1 MARGKSVRL
10 LGEIPEKYTPDFMER
25 LDKRTVLGKAI
36 SQRFETVA
44 TDCGGLD
51 TLSHVKVGI
60 VRRFIWMEAVIE
72 GFELQLAAGNM
83 IDLGSYTQLINSWIG
98 LARML
103 GLERKVRPVR
113 TLHEHMGAKP

>member
-51 TLSHVKVGI
+51 ALSHVKVGI
-60 VRRFIWMEAVIE
+60 IKRFLWMECTIE
-72 GFELQLAAGNM
+72 GFELRLAAGDQ
-83 IDLGSYTQLINSWIG
+83 IDLGSYTQLTNTWIG

-103 GLERKVRPVR
+103 GLERKVRPIR
-113 TLHEHMGAKP
+113 PLHDHMRQSS

>member
-1 MARGKSVRL
+1 LAANYIEDATMARGKSVRL
-10 LGEIPEKYTPDFMER
+10 LGEIPERYSPDFMAR

-51 TLSHVKVGI
+51 TLSHAKVGI
-60 VRRFIWMEAVIE
+60 IKRFLWMECTIE
-72 GFELQLAAGNM
+72 GFELRLAAGDQ
-83 IDLGSYTQLINSWIG
+83 IDLGSYTQLTNTWIG

-103 GLERKVRPVR
+103 GLERKV
-113 TLHEHMGAKP
+113 

>member
-10 LGEIPEKYTPDFMER
+10 LGEIPEKYQADFMER
-25 LDKRTVLGKAI
+25 LDKRTVLGRAI

-60 VRRFIWMEAVIE
+60 IRRFLWLECLIE
-72 GFELQLAAGNM
+72 GFELKLASGEQV
-83 IDLGSYTQLINSWIG
+83 DLGSYTQATNTWIG
-98 LARML
+98 LAKML
-103 GLERKVRPVR
+103 GLERVVKPVR
-113 TLHEHMGAKP
+113 TLHEHMGAQS

>member
-1 MARGKSVRL
+1 MVRGRSVRL
-10 LGEIPEKYTPDFMER
+10 LGEIPEKYTPDFMQR

-36 SQRFETVA
+36 SQRFEAVG

-51 TLSHVKVGI
+51 SLSHVKVGI
-60 VRRFIWMEAVIE
+60 IKRFIWMEAVIE
-72 GFELQLAAGNM
+72 GFELQLAAGDR

-103 GLERKVRPVR
+103 GLERKPRPIR
-113 TLHEHMGAKP
+113 KLHEHLKAAS